1 MLVRAAARF
10 MLAAISATLCH
21 ATAMVV
27 AAGSTP
33 PDRPNLAG
41 LVKATAS
48 SEQSGN
54 PIAAAVDGDEGTRW
68 CAADG
73 SAPQWWRADFE
84 KPQRVVA
91 VELDWEFPDREYR
104 YLVETSRDGSSWTRA
119 VDAEKGVVGPGIH
132 ELPTEVGAAV
142 RAVRVTF
149 LAGPGWASI
158 REARL
163 VAPPGT
169 PVPKL
174 EPVAREALVARLALE
189 VKPPPGFTG
198 TIFAT
203 PAEANYPVFV
213 AATADGTL
221 LVSSD
226 GNGSLGRDPGRG
238 RILRL
243 RDTDGDGAA
252 DEVKEFV
259 ADLDSPR
266 GLVFVDGRLVVLH
279 PPHVTA
285 FRDADGDGVAE
296 EEDRLVSGIAF
307 DYAQR
312 PADHTSNG
320 LALGI
325 DGWVYAAIGDFGFMA
340 AEGRDGRRLQ
350 LRGGGIVRFRPDG
363 SGLDLFARGTRN
375 NLEAAV
381 GPLLDMIARDNTND
395 GGGWNVRL
403 HAFTGLEDHGY
414 PRRYMHFADEVV
426 APLADYGGGS
436 GTGACWIDEPWMP
449 AAINDQPYTCDW
461 GAGWIYRHPLASHGA
476 GYEVKQEPFLE
487 ITRAT
492 DLDVD
497 ALGNL
502 YAASWRGGG
511 FDWSGRDVGF
521 VARLRPEGLATI
533 TLPDVE
539 RATATELVAVLAG
552 PSHRLRLDAQA
563 ALLRR
568 SLAAEAEPALAT
580 LARDAAARPA
590 ARVAAI
596 FTLALGRGEAAVPT
610 LAALVTDA
618 AVAPWAIRALGDLAA
633 AGTAVPMDP
642 LRAGLA
648 SNDARARREAVVALV
663 RTGEGS
669 EAASVLAATA
679 DSDPIVAHT
688 AIEGLVRWATAREAD
703 VIVPC
708 TAAIDE
714 VSTAPALRSA
724 ACRVLG
730 EIHSEPAV
738 EAVLARL
745 EAADTARRADLVW
758 AAARQW
764 RRESAWKG
772 DGWGTRPDTRGP
784 YYALEEWP
792 ASPRIVAAIAMAVKA
807 APPAELP
814 GLARTL
820 GLHRLPADAIGLD
833 YAAHG
838 VVEPPEPTSVAK
850 AAAPTVDPAKAAEV
864 AADKG
869 PKLGERTVD
878 EILALVEER
887 RGDRGVGLEL
897 FVAKKCITC
906 HSTGPDSAGLGP
918 SLANAAG
925 IYNRRQ
931 LAESILLPHKSIA
944 QGFATTALLL
954 EDGTS
959 LVGFVT
965 SEAAELLVMRDAL
978 GAEHRVAKS
987 AIEERSKLPTSVM
1000 PEGLVADLSV
1010 AQFAS
1015 LLDFIAGMKIQ

>member
-1 MLVRAAARF
+1 MLVRSASRFALAACSFIGCQFAAA
-10 MLAAISATLCH
+10 A
-21 ATAMVV
+21 V
-27 AAGSTP
+27 AAETAA
-33 PDRPNLAG
+33 DRPNLAG

-48 SEQSGN
+48 SEQPGN
-54 PIAAAVDGDEGTRW
+54 VVEAAIDGDESSRW
-68 CAADG
+68 CAGSG

-84 KPQRVVA
+84 QPQRVVA
-91 VELDWEFPDREYR
+91 VELDWEFPGREYR
-104 YLVETSRDGSSWTRA
+104 YVVETSRDGSTWTKA
-119 VDAEKGVVGPGIH
+119 SDAEQGAKSPAVH
-132 ELPTEVGAAV
+132 ELATEAGSDV

-149 LAGPGWASI
+149 LGGPGWASI
-158 REARL
+158 REVRL

-169 PVPKL
+169 KVPSL
-174 EPVAREALVARLALE
+174 QAVAREKLMAGLARE

-198 TIFAT
+198 TLFAT

-221 LVSSD
+221 FVSSD
-226 GNGSLGRDPGRG
+226 GNGSLGRDPHRG

-296 EEDRLVSGIAF
+296 EQERLVSGIAF
-307 DYAQR
+307 DYSKR

-325 DGWVYAAIGDFGFMA
+325 DGWIYAAIGDFGFMA
-340 AEGRDGRRLQ
+340 AEGRDGRKLQ
-350 LRGGGIVRFRPDG
+350 LRGGGLVRFRPDG

-449 AAINDQPYTCDW
+449 AELNDQPYSCDW
-461 GAGWIYRHPLASHGA
+461 GTGKIYRHPLTARGA
-476 GYEVKQEPFLE
+476 GYEAGQEPFLE
-487 ITRAT
+487 INRAT

-497 ALGNL
+497 ALGNI

-511 FDWSGRDVGF
+511 FNWSGRDVGF

-533 TLPDVE
+533 SLPDVE
-539 RATATELVAVLAG
+539 RATAAELVAVLAG
-552 PSHRLRLDAQA
+552 PSHRLRLEAQRA
-563 ALLRR
+563 ILQR
-568 SLAAEAEPALAT
+568 SLAADAEPGLAA
-580 LARDAAARPA
+580 LARDAAAGLSP
-590 ARVAAI
+590 RVAAI
-596 FTLALGRGEAAVPT
+596 FTLALGRGGDAVPMLT
-610 LAALVTDA
+610 ALATDA

-633 AGTAVPMDP
+633 AGKAMPPEP
-642 LRAGLA
+642 LRAVLGSA
-648 SNDARARREAVVALV
+648 DARARREAVVALV
-663 RTGEGS
+663 RTGDGT
-669 EAASVLAATA
+669 EAARLLAATA

-688 AIEGLVRWATAREAD
+688 AVEGLVRLASTREAD
-703 VIVPC
+703 VIAAC

-714 VSTAPALRSA
+714 TSTVPALRRA

-738 EAVLARL
+738 DAVLTRL
-745 EAADTARRADLVW
+745 GAADAARRAELIW

-764 RRESAWKG
+764 RRESEWKG

-784 YYALEEWP
+784 YYALEEWS
-792 ASPRIVAAIAMAVKA
+792 ASPRIVAGIAAAVKA
-807 APPAELP
+807 TTPAELP
-814 GLARTL
+814 TLARTL
-820 GLHRLPADAIGLD
+820 GLHRLPAAAIGLD

-838 VVEPPEPTSVAK
+838 VVEPPTRAAVAK
-850 AAAPTVDPAKAAEV
+850 VAAPKVDPAKAAEI

-869 PKLGERTVD
+869 PKLGERKVD
-878 EILALVEER
+878 EILDLVAER
-887 RGDRGVGLEL
+887 RGDPGVGAEL
-897 FVAKKCITC
+897 FVAKKCVTC
-906 HSTGPDSAGLGP
+906 HSAGPDSAGLGP

-944 QGFATTALLL
+944 QGFATTALVLD
-954 EDGTS
+954 DGKS

-965 SEAAELLVMRDAL
+965 SEAADLLVMRDAL
-978 GAEHRVAKS
+978 GAEHRVAKG
-987 AIEERSKLPTSVM
+987 AIEERTKLPTSAM

-1015 LLDFIAGMKIQ
+1015 LLDFIEGMKIK